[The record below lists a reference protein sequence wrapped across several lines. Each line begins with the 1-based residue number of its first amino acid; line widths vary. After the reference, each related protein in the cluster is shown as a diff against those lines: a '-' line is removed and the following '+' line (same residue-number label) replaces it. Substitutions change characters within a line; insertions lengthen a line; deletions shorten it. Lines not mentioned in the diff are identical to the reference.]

1 MANYPNLNISKENF
15 EAMKKVAKLL
25 NMRSASAVHNKLW
38 DIIRMLMG
46 TKKEGE

>member
-15 EAMKKVAKLL
+15 EAMKRVAKLL

-46 TKKEGE
+46 NKTETK